1 MRTIKPASTPA
12 TATLVIPHPGPG
24 VVVRVESAH
33 AVISASAV
41 VTAFPAAIRQRRSQD
56 TWAELE
62 LGTRVRLWYLSLSPH
77 LHARMQQA
85 GHLML
90 FPRQGREFFDL
101 PVLDLV
107 PGDALPAPPPPVG
120 AIPDGYRVFT
130 FPEIEGEVFMIRTG
144 LTPEARLKKD
154 PEAPADPDW
163 PTKYL
168 FSVQDGDL
176 ACFGPSYPEAVEIRF
191 GAGEPAHTE
200 PGTLI
205 DSVQTPDLAPALQ
218 VAVDQALGQ
227 ASGAAAITV
236 PVTASSASPGGLALT
251 AGADLVLLVS
261 AFPDGRTARE
271 LVFTESVRDGEVPLQ
286 LPAAGTPREATVE
299 IEGSLVQSV
308 VMTELGQEP
317 PASGADVIGIRLR
330 RGVTYLQKIEVDAP
344 YDVVTVDV
352 RLAWARPDTLLVMEL
367 RTADGVSRGELPLA
381 ATSRLPGWATIALA
395 SPLPLAP
402 KGSHELAVW
411 VERGEVTWL
420 CGQGSELLALRRDD
434 GAAPVRPVVD
444 VNGGAPMTGRLRAR
458 AQRTLDTIPLIIEL
472 EPGGEAL
479 APADTEIRADGS
491 FRLKLDLLE
500 PLRAVTRTP
509 GQSSGNNTVTLRVQ
523 SASEGAITVTRP
535 RIAHALHIEGST

>member
-1 MRTIKPASTPA
+1 MRTVEAASTPA
-12 TATLVIPHPGPG
+12 TATLVLPHPGPG
-24 VVVRVESAH
+24 VAVRVESAH

-41 VTAFPAAIRQRRSQD
+41 VTPFPAAIRQRRSQD
-56 TWAELE
+56 TWAELDP
-62 LGTRVRLWYLSLSPH
+62 GTRVRLWYLSLSPH

-107 PGDALPAPPPPVG
+107 PGDALPAPPQAVG
-120 AIPDGYRVFT
+120 AIPAGYRVFT

-154 PEAPADPDW
+154 PKAPADPDW
-163 PTKYL
+163 PAKYL

-176 ACFGPSYPEAVEIRF
+176 TCFGPSYPDAVEIRF
-191 GAGEPAHTE
+191 GTDEPAYIA
-200 PGTLI
+200 PGKLT
-205 DSVQTPDLAPALQ
+205 DSVQTPDLGPALQ
-218 VAVDQALGQ
+218 AAVDQALAQ
-227 ASGAAAITV
+227 ASGAGALTV
-236 PVTASSASPGGLALT
+236 PVTASSSSPGGLELAAEAEL
-251 AGADLVLLVS
+251 ALLVS
-261 AFPDGRTARE
+261 AFPDGKTTRE
-271 LVFTESVRDGEVPLQ
+271 LVFTESVRSGAVSLG

-308 VMTELGQEP
+308 VMTELGHEP
-317 PASGADVIGIRLR
+317 SASGADVIGIRLR
-330 RGVTYLQKIEVDAP
+330 RGVIYLQKLEVDAP
-344 YDVVTVDV
+344 YDLVAIDV
-352 RLAWARPDTLLVMEL
+352 RLAWARPDTLLVVEL
-367 RTADGVSRGELPLA
+367 RTADGVSRGELHLA

-458 AQRTLDTIPLIIEL
+458 ALRTLDTIPLIIEL
-472 EPGGEAL
+472 EPGGDPL

-500 PLRAVTRTP
+500 SLRTMSLTP
-509 GQSSGNNTVTLRVQ
+509 GQASSAVTLRIQ
-523 SASEGAITVTRP
+523 SASEGAIMVMRP

>member
-1 MRTIKPASTPA
+1 VA
-12 TATLVIPHPGPG
+12 VC
-24 VVVRVESAH
+24 VESAH
-33 AVISASAV
+33 AVISATAV
-41 VTAFPAAIRQRRSQD
+41 VTPFPAAIRQRRGQD

-62 LGTRVRLWYLSLSPH
+62 LRTRVRLWYLSLSPH

-107 PGDALPAPPPPVG
+107 PGDALHEPPPPVG
-120 AIPDGYRVFT
+120 AIPAGYRVFT

-144 LTPEARLKKD
+144 LTPEARLKRD
-154 PEAPADPDW
+154 PKAPADPDW
-163 PTKYL
+163 PAKYL
-168 FSVQDGDL
+168 FSIQDGDL

-191 GAGEPAHTE
+191 GTDEPAHTE

-205 DSVQTPDLAPALQ
+205 EAVQTPDLGPALQ
-218 VAVDQALGQ
+218 AAVDQAL
-227 ASGAAAITV
+227 ALAVATGAGAITV
-236 PVTASSASPGGLALT
+236 PVTARSASPGGLAL
-251 AGADLVLLVS
+251 AAEAELALLVET
-261 AFPDGRTARE
+261 FPDGKTTRA
-271 LVFTESVRDGEVPLQ
+271 LVFTDSVRSGEVSLT
-286 LPAAGTPREATVE
+286 LPAAGTPREATLE

-317 PASGADVIGIRLR
+317 SASGADVIGTRLR
-330 RGVTYLQKIEVDAP
+330 RGVTYLQRLEVDMP
-344 YDVVTVDV
+344 YDVVAVDA
-352 RLAWARPDTLLVMEL
+352 RLAWARPDTLLVVEL
-367 RTADGVSRGELPLA
+367 RTADGVSRGELRLA
-381 ATSRLPGWATIALA
+381 ATGRLPGWATIALA

-420 CGQGSELLALRRDD
+420 CGRGSELLALRRDD

-444 VNGGAPMTGRLRAR
+444 VNGGAPMIGRLRAR

-479 APADTEIRADGS
+479 APVDSEIRADGS

-500 PLRAVTRTP
+500 TLRAMSRTP
-509 GQSSGNNTVTLRVQ
+509 GRVSGNNTVTLRVR